1 MGMDQYLW
9 KYHFGW
15 GLFTSI
21 LTQLCIDVNKK
32 GVSNGFDTLPNKKNK
47 SCGSL
52 GLKNLSMSTACCT
65 SKGDCYEWWRYVYQ
79 KVKITNKKIG
89 LNLDTCTLQE
99 YSNNR
104 IYLCWI
110 RCSYHYLNAKHVY
123 ILLFIR
129 RCHLY
134 PKILCTN
141 QFQHH
146 QTNSLVEIPISWIS
160 MVHLLW
166 LNLHVWWYPSH
177 IYNVYIY
184 IHYISI

>member
-1 MGMDQYLW
+1 MDPRD
-9 KYHFGW
+9 
-15 GLFTSI
+15 S
-21 LTQLCIDVNKK
+21 
-32 GVSNGFDTLPNKKNK
+32 
-47 SCGSL
+47 
-52 GLKNLSMSTACCT
+52 NLSMSRWFIVNRSNC
-65 SKGDCYEWWRYVYQ
+65 DCWRNVSSSNALPKATVMKNGEDMSIKRLKLQ
-79 KVKITNKKIG
+79 TRNG
-89 LNLDTCTLQE
+89 LNLDTRTLQE

-110 RCSYHYLNAKHVY
+110 WFSYHYLNAKHVY

-184 IHYISI
+184 THYISI